1 MKRRNFRCK
10 IHDDRMIQTPG
21 IAVGNA
27 FLEIKEMANY
37 AVDSVKYATEG
48 ILNYSEEEIDK
59 TFAMEK
65 NSIKYKDDF

>member
-1 MKRRNFRCK
+1 
-10 IHDDRMIQTPG
+10 MIQTPG

-48 ILNYSEEEIDK
+48 ILNYSEDEIDK
-59 TFAMEK
+59 TSRFLSK
-65 NSIKYKDDF
+65 IIKRTIE